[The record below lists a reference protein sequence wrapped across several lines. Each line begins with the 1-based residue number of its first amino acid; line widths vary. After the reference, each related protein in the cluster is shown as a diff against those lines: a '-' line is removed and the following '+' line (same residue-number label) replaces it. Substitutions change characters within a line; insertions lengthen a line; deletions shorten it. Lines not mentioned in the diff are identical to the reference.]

1 MKKKG
6 LLIILSGP
14 SGAGKGTVLNE
25 VRKTYKNLA
34 VSVSVT
40 TRAPRAGEV
49 DGVNYHFKT
58 IDEYKDLAHAGAFLE
73 SECVYGNYYGTL
85 KSEVFDRIAQGID
98 VVLEIDVKGAF
109 NVLGKCP
116 EAVSIFV
123 CPTSLEELKQRLT
136 GRGSETADAL
146 ERRLSAAMGEIKQAS
161 KYGYVVVNDDV
172 KECADDVIAIIKA
185 EKCSTKINDDFINKL
200 TGGNS

>member
-14 SGAGKGTVLNE
+14 SGAGKGTVLKE
-25 VRKTYKNLA
+25 VMKTYKNLA

-40 TRAPRAGEV
+40 TRAPREGEV
-49 DGVNYHFKT
+49 DDVNYHFRT
-58 IDEYKDLAHAGAFLE
+58 IEQFKELAHEGAFLE

-85 KSEVFDRIAQGID
+85 KEEVFGNIEKGKD

-109 NVLGKCP
+109 NIIGRYP
-116 EAVSIFV
+116 DAVSIFV
-123 CPTSLEELKQRLT
+123 CPTSLDELKVRLA
-136 GRGSETADAL
+136 GRGSETEEAL
-146 ERRLSAAMGEIKQAS
+146 KLRLKAAMGEIKQAT

-185 EKCSTKINDDFINKL
+185 EKCSTKINNDFISKL
-200 TGGNS
+200 TGGK

>member
-14 SGAGKGTVLNE
+14 SGAGKGTVLKE
-25 VRKTYKNLA
+25 VMKTYKNLA

-40 TRAPRAGEV
+40 TRAPREGEV

-58 IDEYKDLAHAGAFLE
+58 IDEFKDLAHDGAFLE

-85 KSEVFDRIAQGID
+85 KSEVFERIEKGQD

-109 NVLGKCP
+109 NVLGRYP
-116 EAVSIFV
+116 DAVSIFV
-123 CPTSLEELKQRLT
+123 CPTSLEELKGRLA
-136 GRGSETADAL
+136 GRGSETEAAL
-146 ERRLSAAMGEIKQAS
+146 KLRLKSAIGEIKQAI

-185 EKCSTKINDDFINKL
+185 EKCSTKINNDFISKL
-200 TGGNS
+200 TGGN

>member
-6 LLIILSGP
+6 LLIVLSGP
-14 SGAGKGTVLNE
+14 SGAGKGTVLKE
-25 VRKTYKNLA
+25 VMKTYKNLT

-58 IDEYKDLAHAGAFLE
+58 VDEFQQLAHDNAFLE

-85 KSEVFDRIAQGID
+85 KSEVFGRIEKGQD

-109 NVLGKCP
+109 NVLGKYKD
-116 EAVSIFV
+116 AVSIFV
-123 CPTSLEELKQRLT
+123 CPTSMEELKSRLA
-136 GRGSETADAL
+136 GRGSETAEAL
-146 ERRLSAAMGEIKQAS
+146 ERRLNAAMGEIKQAT

-185 EKCSTKINDDFINKL
+185 EKCSTKINHDFINKL

>member
-14 SGAGKGTVLNE
+14 SGAGKGTVLKE
-25 VRKTYKNLA
+25 VMKTYKNLA

-49 DGVNYHFKT
+49 DDVNYHFRT
-58 IDEYKDLAHAGAFLE
+58 IEQFKELAHNGAFLE

-85 KSEVFDRIAQGID
+85 KDEVFGNIEKGKD

-109 NVLGKCP
+109 NIIGRYP
-116 EAVSIFV
+116 DAVSIFV
-123 CPTSLEELKQRLT
+123 CPTSLDELKERLA
-136 GRGSETADAL
+136 GRGSETEEAL
-146 ERRLSAAMGEIKQAS
+146 KLRLKAAMGEIKQAN

-185 EKCSTKINDDFINKL
+185 EKCSTKINNDFISKL
-200 TGGNS
+200 TGGK

>member
-14 SGAGKGTVLNE
+14 SGAGKGTVLKE
-25 VRKTYKNLA
+25 VMKTYKNLA

-49 DGVNYHFKT
+49 DDVNYHFRT
-58 IDEYKDLAHAGAFLE
+58 IEQFKELAHNGAFLE

-85 KSEVFDRIAQGID
+85 KDEVFGNIEKGMD

-109 NVLGKCP
+109 NIIGRYP
-116 EAVSIFV
+116 DAVSIFV
-123 CPTSLEELKQRLT
+123 CPTSLDELKERLA
-136 GRGSETADAL
+136 GRGSETEEAL
-146 ERRLSAAMGEIKQAS
+146 KLRLKAAMGEIKQAT

-185 EKCSTKINDDFINKL
+185 EKCSTKINKDFINTL
-200 TGGNS
+200 TGGSI

>member
-14 SGAGKGTVLNE
+14 SGAGKGTVLKE
-25 VRKTYKNLA
+25 VMKTYKNLA

-49 DGVNYHFKT
+49 DDVNYHFRT
-58 IDEYKDLAHAGAFLE
+58 IEQFKELAHNGAFLE

-85 KSEVFDRIAQGID
+85 KDEVFGNIEKGKD

-109 NVLGKCP
+109 NIIGRYP
-116 EAVSIFV
+116 DAVSIFV
-123 CPTSLEELKQRLT
+123 CPTSLDELKERLA
-136 GRGSETADAL
+136 GRGSETEEAL
-146 ERRLSAAMGEIKQAS
+146 KLRLKAAMGEIKQAN

-185 EKCSTKINDDFINKL
+185 EKCSTKINNDFINKL
-200 TGGNS
+200 TGGIS

>member
-25 VRKTYKNLA
+25 VRKTYKNLE

-49 DGVNYHFKT
+49 NDVNYHFKT
-58 IDEYKDLAHAGAFLE
+58 IEEFKELAHDGAFLE

-85 KSEVFDRIAQGID
+85 KSEVFDKIQKGLD

-109 NVLGKCP
+109 NVIGKYP
-116 EAVSIFV
+116 DAVSIFV
-123 CPTSLEELKQRLT
+123 CPTSMEELKGRLA
-136 GRGSETADAL
+136 GRGSETAEAL
-146 ERRLSAAMGEIKQAS
+146 ELRLRSAMGEIKQAT

-185 EKCSTKINDDFINKL
+185 EKCSTKINKDFINTL
-200 TGGNS
+200 TGGSI

>member
-14 SGAGKGTVLNE
+14 SGAGKGTVLKE
-25 VRKTYKNLA
+25 VMKTYKNLA
-34 VSVSVT
+34 VSVYVT
-40 TRAPRAGEV
+40 TRAPREGEV
-49 DGVNYHFKT
+49 DDVNYHFRT
-58 IDEYKDLAHAGAFLE
+58 IEQFKELAHNGAFLE

-85 KSEVFDRIAQGID
+85 KEEVFGHIEKGKD

-109 NVLGKCP
+109 NIIGRYP
-116 EAVSIFV
+116 DAVSIFV
-123 CPTSLEELKQRLT
+123 CPTSLDELKERLA
-136 GRGSETADAL
+136 GRGSETEEAL
-146 ERRLSAAMGEIKQAS
+146 KLRLKAAMGEIKQAT

-185 EKCSTKINDDFINKL
+185 EKCSTKINNDFISKL
-200 TGGNS
+200 TGGK

>member
-14 SGAGKGTVLNE
+14 SGAGKGTVLKE
-25 VRKTYKNLA
+25 VMKTYKNLA

-40 TRAPRAGEV
+40 TRAPREGEV
-49 DGVNYHFKT
+49 NDVNYHFKT
-58 IDEYKDLAHAGAFLE
+58 IEEFKELAHEGAFLE

-85 KSEVFDRIAQGID
+85 KSEVFERIEKGQD

-109 NVLGKCP
+109 NVLGRYP
-116 EAVSIFV
+116 DAVSIFV
-123 CPTSLEELKQRLT
+123 CPTSLEELKGRLA
-136 GRGSETADAL
+136 GRGSETEAAL
-146 ERRLSAAMGEIKQAS
+146 KLRLKSAIGEIKQAT

-172 KECADDVIAIIKA
+172 AECADDVIAIIKA
-185 EKCSTKINDDFINKL
+185 EKCSTKINNDFISKL
-200 TGGNS
+200 TGGN

>member
-14 SGAGKGTVLNE
+14 SGAGKGTVLKE
-25 VRKTYKNLA
+25 VMKTYKNLA

-49 DGVNYHFKT
+49 DDVNYHFRT
-58 IDEYKDLAHAGAFLE
+58 IEQFKELAHNGAFLE

-85 KSEVFDRIAQGID
+85 KEEVFGNIEKGKD

-109 NVLGKCP
+109 NIIGRYP
-116 EAVSIFV
+116 DAVSIFV
-123 CPTSLEELKQRLT
+123 CPTSLDELKERLA
-136 GRGSETADAL
+136 GRGSETEEAL
-146 ERRLSAAMGEIKQAS
+146 KLRLKAAMGEIKQAN

-185 EKCSTKINDDFINKL
+185 EKCSTKINNDFISKL
-200 TGGNS
+200 TGGK

>member
-14 SGAGKGTVLNE
+14 SGAGKGTVLKE
-25 VRKTYKNLA
+25 VMKTYKNLA

-49 DGVNYHFKT
+49 DDVNYHFRT
-58 IDEYKDLAHAGAFLE
+58 IEQFKELAHNGAFLE

-85 KSEVFDRIAQGID
+85 KDEVFGNIEKGKD

-109 NVLGKCP
+109 NIIGRYP
-116 EAVSIFV
+116 DAVSIFV
-123 CPTSLEELKQRLT
+123 CPTSLDELKERLA
-136 GRGSETADAL
+136 GRGSETEEAL
-146 ERRLSAAMGEIKQAS
+146 KLRLKAAMGEIKQAN

-185 EKCSTKINDDFINKL
+185 EKCSTKINNDFINKL
-200 TGGNS
+200 TGGNK

>member
-14 SGAGKGTVLNE
+14 SGAGKGTVLKE
-25 VRKTYKNLA
+25 VMKTYKNLA

-49 DGVNYHFKT
+49 DDVNYHFRT
-58 IDEYKDLAHAGAFLE
+58 IEQFKELAHNGAFLE

-85 KSEVFDRIAQGID
+85 KDEVFGNIEKGKD

-109 NVLGKCP
+109 NIIGRYP
-116 EAVSIFV
+116 DAVSIFV
-123 CPTSLEELKQRLT
+123 CPTSLDELKERLA
-136 GRGSETADAL
+136 GRGSETEEAL
-146 ERRLSAAMGEIKQAS
+146 KLRLKAAMGEIKQAT

-172 KECADDVIAIIKA
+172 KECAEDVIAIIKA
-185 EKCSTKINDDFINKL
+185 EKCSTKINNDFISKL
-200 TGGNS
+200 TGGK

>member
-14 SGAGKGTVLNE
+14 SGAGKGTVLKE
-25 VRKTYKNLA
+25 VMKTYKNLA

-40 TRAPRAGEV
+40 TRAPRTGEV
-49 DGVNYHFKT
+49 DDVNYHFRT
-58 IDEYKDLAHAGAFLE
+58 IEQFKELAHNGAFLE

-85 KSEVFDRIAQGID
+85 KDEVFGNIEKGKD

-109 NVLGKCP
+109 NIIGRYP
-116 EAVSIFV
+116 DAVSIFV
-123 CPTSLEELKQRLT
+123 CPTSLDELKERLA
-136 GRGSETADAL
+136 GRGSETEEAL
-146 ERRLSAAMGEIKQAS
+146 KLRLKAAMGEIKQAT

-172 KECADDVIAIIKA
+172 KECAEDVIAIIKA
-185 EKCSTKINDDFINKL
+185 EKCSTKINNDFISKL
-200 TGGNS
+200 TGGK

>member
-14 SGAGKGTVLNE
+14 SGAGKGTVLKE
-25 VRKTYKNLA
+25 VMKTYKNLA

-40 TRAPRAGEV
+40 TRAPREGEV

-58 IDEYKDLAHAGAFLE
+58 LEEFKDLAHDGAFLE

-85 KSEVFDRIAQGID
+85 RSEVFDRIEKGQD

-109 NVLGKCP
+109 NVLGRYP
-116 EAVSIFV
+116 DAVSIFV
-123 CPTSLEELKQRLT
+123 CPTSLEELKGRLA
-136 GRGSETADAL
+136 GRGSETEAAL
-146 ERRLSAAMGEIKQAS
+146 KLRLKSAIGEIKQAT
-161 KYGYVVVNDDV
+161 KYGYVVVNDDL

-185 EKCSTKINDDFINKL
+185 EKCSTKINNDFISKL
-200 TGGNS
+200 TGGN

>member
-14 SGAGKGTVLNE
+14 SGAGKGTVLKE
-25 VRKTYKNLA
+25 VMKTYKNLA

-49 DGVNYHFKT
+49 DDVNYHFRT
-58 IDEYKDLAHAGAFLE
+58 IEQFKELAHNGAFLE

-85 KSEVFDRIAQGID
+85 KDEVFGNIEKGMD

-109 NVLGKCP
+109 NIIGRYP
-116 EAVSIFV
+116 DAVSIFV
-123 CPTSLEELKQRLT
+123 CPTSLDELKERLA
-136 GRGSETADAL
+136 GRGSETEEAL
-146 ERRLSAAMGEIKQAS
+146 KLRLKAAMGEIKQAT

-172 KECADDVIAIIKA
+172 KECAEDVIAIIKA
-185 EKCSTKINDDFINKL
+185 EKCSTKINNDFISKL
-200 TGGNS
+200 TGGK

>member
-25 VRKTYKNLA
+25 VMKTYKNLS

-49 DGVNYHFKT
+49 NDVNYHFKT
-58 IDEYKDLAHAGAFLE
+58 IDEFQQLAHDNAFLE

-85 KSEVFDRIAQGID
+85 KSEVFGKIEKGQD

-109 NVLGKCP
+109 NVLGKHP

-123 CPTSLEELKQRLT
+123 CPTSMEELKNRLS

-146 ERRLSAAMGEIKQAS
+146 ERRLNAAMGEIKQAT

-185 EKCSTKINDDFINKL
+185 EKCSTKINKDFINTL